1 MSWQQVSLRRIFR
14 IVNGGTPTN
23 DEDYWNGDVPW
34 ATPVDI
40 GSVNGSYLASTQ
52 RNLSDEGVRTGSR
65 TVPSGSLVLST
76 RAPIGYVAQATRT
89 MAFNQGC
96 RGLVPVVAID
106 PRYFRYQ
113 LITLREE
120 LSSRGAGSTFTEL
133 STDALATVP
142 VLRPPLDEQR
152 RIADFLDVETG
163 RIDALTEARSRAL
176 SLLDERASAV
186 IRKALQGGNS
196 DSRDVSASAVPW
208 LARHPEHWKAAPLR
222 YLSRI
227 QRGASPRPIED
238 PIYFDDEGS
247 HGWVRISDVT
257 SSQKYLESTEQRL
270 SPLGRQLS
278 VPLEPGELFLSIAA
292 TVGKPIIA
300 GIPCCIH
307 DGFVAIR
314 RPHLNTEFLY
324 YALLLGDAF
333 RGLGKLGTQLNLNS
347 DTVGSIIMPVPP
359 AAEQQ
364 MLIAE
369 IEGSL
374 GQISSQRDLINR
386 QLALLFERRQA
397 LITAAVTGQLDVTT
411 TRGAST

>member
-1 MSWQQVSLRRIFR
+1 MRLKDVTHINRQVIPETTDPEHSFRYIDISAIDSLGRITTPNELMSFGAAPSRARRL
-14 IVNGGTPTN
+14 
-23 DEDYWNGDVPW
+23 
-34 ATPVDI
+34 APV
-40 GSVNGSYLASTQ
+40 GSTVIST
-52 RNLSDEGVRTGSR
+52 VRTYLR
-65 TVPSGSLVLST
+65 AIAQVPPTAETLLFST
-76 RAPIGYVAQATRT
+76 GFAVVEAKSVADDRFVGYV
-89 MAFNQGC
+89 C
-96 RGLVPVVAID
+96 RSGPFVDEVVARSVGVSYPTIN
-106 PRYFRYQ
+106 PS
-113 LITLREE
+113 E
-120 LSSRGAGSTFTEL
+120 LGDIEI
-133 STDALATVP
+133 ALP
-142 VLRPPLDEQR
+142 SLDEQR
-152 RIADFLDVETG
+152 RIADFLDAETA

-176 SLLDERASAV
+176 SLLDERVSAV
-186 IRKALQGGNS
+186 IRRALQGGNL

-257 SSQKYLESTEQRL
+257 SSQKYLKSTEQRL

-292 TVGKPIIA
+292 TVGKPIITR
-300 GIPCCIH
+300 IPCCIH

-314 RPHLNTEFLY
+314 RPQLNTEFLY

-369 IEGSL
+369 IEGPL
-374 GQISSQRDLINR
+374 GQISSQRDLISR

-397 LITAAVTGQLDVTT
+397 LITAAVTGQVDVTT
-411 TRGAST
+411 ARGVAP